1 MPIIGT
7 AGHVD
12 HGKSTLV
19 EALTGI
25 DPDRLEDEKRRGMT
39 IDLGFAHLDLPS
51 VGEVGIVDVPG
62 HARFLPNM
70 LAGVH
75 GLDGVLLVVAA
86 DEGVMPQT
94 REHLDIMELV
104 GVERMIVALTKVDL
118 VDEEAA
124 TAVEAEVSTELARRG
139 LAGAIIRVAAPDRRG
154 MEGLASALTELCR
167 AIPPPAAGNR
177 PRLPIDRAFVMA
189 GFGPVVTGSLL
200 DGDLE
205 VTQDVEVV
213 PSGVRARIRG
223 LQQYGHPVE
232 RALAG
237 GRLAVNLQRVDRD
250 QLSRGQVLA
259 PPGTLG
265 STSRVD
271 VRLRVLASADEPLVH
286 DARVRVFCGTAE
298 TSGRVVML
306 DGHGLDPGS
315 QGWVQLRMSAELA
328 MRKGDVVVL
337 RRPSPARTIAG
348 GTAVDLMPPTIGRRG
363 RDASPEALARLEA
376 AGSLSDELRRAPS
389 GLTTTELEARLGLKT
404 GAAAE
409 ALRAAAA
416 SGRAVLVEKHWFDAD
431 RWEALQASAVETV
444 AAYHRDNPARSG
456 MPRQAVATLLRLPGR
471 TGRAGVDVMLARG
484 ALDARGVGAI
494 AVPGHVPELT
504 EAQQAALGRVLQRLS
519 EQPLSPPRASELA
532 AIGLD
537 AEVRRYIE
545 EQELA
550 VPVAP
555 DMLMLPGA
563 VDQAKGK
570 LRALLE
576 TRGSVTV
583 AEARDVLGSS
593 RRTMVPLLEYFDAA
607 GLTLRDGDLRRLRRP

>member
-39 IDLGFAHLDLPS
+39 IDLGFAHLDLPGI
-51 VGEVGIVDVPG
+51 GEVGIVDVPG

-86 DEGVMPQT
+86 DEGIMPQT

-104 GVERMIVALTKVDL
+104 GVERIVVALTKVDL
-118 VDEEAA
+118 VDKEAA
-124 TAVEAEVSTELARRG
+124 AAIEAEVNADLAGRG
-139 LAGAIIRVAAPDRRG
+139 LAGAVINVAAPDRRG
-154 MEGLASALTELCR
+154 IDELRSALAELCM
-167 AIPPPAAGNR
+167 AIPPPAVGNR
-177 PRLPIDRAFVMA
+177 PRLPIDRVFVMA

-205 VTQDVEVV
+205 VSQDVEIV

-223 LQQYGHPVE
+223 LQQHGHPVD

-237 GRLAVNLQRVDRD
+237 GRVGVNLQRVGRD

-259 PPGTLG
+259 PPGTLR
-265 STSRVD
+265 STNRVD
-271 VRLRVLASADEPLVH
+271 VRLRVLASADGPLVH

-298 TSGRVVML
+298 TSGRVMML
-306 DGHGLDPGS
+306 DRGGLDPGS
-315 QGWVQLRMSAELA
+315 EGWVQLRLSDQLA
-328 MRKGDVVVL
+328 MRKGDAVVL
-337 RRPSPARTIAG
+337 RQPSPARTIAG
-348 GTAVDLMPPTIGRRG
+348 GTAVDVMPLTRRHG
-363 RDASPEALARLEA
+363 RDSSGALLARVEA
-376 AGSLSDELRRAPS
+376 AGSLTDELRRAGG
-389 GLTTTELEARLGLKT
+389 GLTATELEVRLGLEA
-404 GAAAE
+404 GGGAE

-416 SGRAVLVEKHWFDAD
+416 AGRAVPVEAHWFDAD
-431 RWEALQASAVETV
+431 RWEALEAAAVDAV
-444 AAYHRDNPARSG
+444 AAFHRDNPARSG
-456 MPRQAVATLLRLPGR
+456 MPRLALATLLRLPGR
-471 TGRAGVDVMLARG
+471 TGRAAVDVMVARG
-484 ALDARGVGAI
+484 ALEARAASAVAI
-494 AVPGHVPELT
+494 PGHTPELN

-519 EQPLSPPRASELA
+519 DQPLSPPRASELA

-537 AEVRRYIE
+537 PEVRRYIE
-545 EQELA
+545 ERGLA
-550 VPVAP
+550 IPVAP
-555 DMLMLPGA
+555 DMLMLRTA
-563 VDQAKGK
+563 VDEAKDK
-570 LRALLE
+570 ISILLG
-576 TRGSVTV
+576 TRGSATV

-593 RRTMVPLLEYFDAA
+593 RRTLVPLLEYFDKA